1 MFYICFQLIHYVL
14 LVVVLDLLTVLWS
27 VEAPSVHVITG
38 TSWLQEPLQTVSVS
52 NELAFV
58 VLNGSVMSYNWSRL
72 VCVLV
77 KRGIYI
83 WNQTVTRWIMF
94 SCGTYSLMKTC
105 LYFFS
110 TDILECSQSTTPCD
124 QLCTEEAGGFSC
136 SCDQP
141 GFQLDQDGR
150 SCIRKFITIYLCS

>member
-58 VLNGSVMSYNWSRL
+58 VLNGSVMSYN
-72 VCVLV
+72 
-77 KRGIYI
+77 
-83 WNQTVTRWIMF
+83 
-94 SCGTYSLMKTC
+94 
-105 LYFFS
+105 
-110 TDILECSQSTTPCD
+110 
-124 QLCTEEAGGFSC
+124 
-136 SCDQP
+136 
-141 GFQLDQDGR
+141 
-150 SCIRKFITIYLCS
+150 